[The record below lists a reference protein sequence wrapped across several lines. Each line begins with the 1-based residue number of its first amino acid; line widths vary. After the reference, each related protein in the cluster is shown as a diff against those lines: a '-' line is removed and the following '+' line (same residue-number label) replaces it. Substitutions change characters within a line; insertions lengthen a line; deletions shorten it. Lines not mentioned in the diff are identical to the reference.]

1 MEHKTDVSGIYK
13 NTVNGALINK
23 DNKAL
28 QAYKLRKQKELR
40 IDQIEKELV
49 GLKGDMQEIKELLRG
64 LVK

>member
-1 MEHKTDVSGIYK
+1 MEHKTDVPGIYK

-28 QAYKLRKQKELR
+28 QAYKLRKKKELK
-40 IDQIEKELV
+40 IDQIEKELIN
-49 GLKGDMQEIKELLRG
+49 LKDDMQEIKELLRG

>member
-1 MEHKTDVSGIYK
+1 MQQKTDVNGIYK
-13 NTVNGALINK
+13 DTTNGALINK

-28 QAYKLRKQKELR
+28 QAYRIRKQKEMK
-40 IDQIEKELV
+40 IEQIEKELV

>member
-1 MEHKTDVSGIYK
+1 MQQKTDVRGIYK
-13 NTVNGALINK
+13 DTTNGALINK

-28 QAYKLRKQKELR
+28 EAYKLRKQKELK